1 MGVLPTALASLIY
14 LKLIAERGAGFM
26 AYINY
31 LIPIMGVI
39 WGASLL
45 GEEVTTQVVA
55 ALGAILIGLF
65 VANVRKRR
73 PKAL

>member
-1 MGVLPTALASLIY
+1 LGVLPTALASLIY

-39 WGASLL
+39 LGASFL

-55 ALGAILIGLF
+55 ALGAILIGLL